1 MLGLLKLVTIV
12 AAGLLALDAV
22 GRFDWTPYLHDPAIP
37 LGIDLL
43 MQGKRDVA
51 ALFARAPWF
60 PAISENATQIEVGLA
75 VVGGVL
81 LMAANRLTVLGYIGN
96 VLLSSIALGVLFLL
110 AVPGRQVITSYP
122 WQFGDQGGA
131 SFSRSAS
138 QAAGVIGQAADE
150 LIHGGSDIEP
160 GQWLVTGRSSLNG
173 GSFPAGPL
181 SRCFSRG
188 KVREMMETGEGF
200 IDPGSTCPAGLERH
214 GNVFSGSS
222 QCGAAESSVRIV
234 LDSPVHLTGD
244 VSLTLEGRPWIAVHV
259 EASRTGPC

>member
-12 AAGLLALDAV
+12 AASLLVLDAV
-22 GRFDWTPYLHDPAIP
+22 GRFDWMPYVHDPAVP
-37 LGIDLL
+37 LGVDLL

-81 LMAANRLTVLGYIGN
+81 LMAANRLTVFAYIGN

-110 AVPGRQVITSYP
+110 AGPGRQVIASHP

-138 QAAGVIGQAADE
+138 QAPGMIYGR
-150 LIHGGSDIEP
+150 SDMEP
-160 GQWLVTGRSSLNG
+160 GQWTVRGYYNNERRDHARPSALAMLQLRKGARDDGDRRRIHRSRFDLPRGTRATWKHVLWFQPMRSGGKFGADRLGFARAPDGRRLFDARGQALARNPRRSQPHG
-173 GSFPAGPL
+173 AML
-181 SRCFSRG
+181 S
-188 KVREMMETGEGF
+188 
-200 IDPGSTCPAGLERH
+200 
-214 GNVFSGSS
+214 
-222 QCGAAESSVRIV
+222 V
-234 LDSPVHLTGD
+234 L
-244 VSLTLEGRPWIAVHV
+244 
-259 EASRTGPC
+259 